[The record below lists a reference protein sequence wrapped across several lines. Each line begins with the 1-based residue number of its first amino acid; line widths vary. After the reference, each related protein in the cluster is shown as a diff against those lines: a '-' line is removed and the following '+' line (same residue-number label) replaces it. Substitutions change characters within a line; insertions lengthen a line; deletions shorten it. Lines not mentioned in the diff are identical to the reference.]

1 MSTYSTK
8 MCKEP
13 GGLPKGFSVVD
24 LTNWRQG
31 ILWFSV
37 SRRRISN
44 FPNDSGT
51 FSRLVGEGWRRL
63 ANSIRVTMKMVG
75 RQCAIARW
83 NWQKHATLQR
93 ASEYWIWIFG
103 SGCPKLLGD
112 LTKLKALKET
122 QTPSK
127 DTPPNIIAVRLAGNL
142 ESQSSIPPRRCYEV
156 GIRKTQLKSN
166 NVQQIS
172 NTISTISNNKTTS
185 RVRLKDLSW
194 SPSRFGRLPF
204 QRRHAGRSANPAATT
219 AKTLGIDWCQC
230 GFVLHFDM
238 SNCVNQHSEFFWIIL
253 VSPMTWRG
261 CVWLRGC
268 SVLFMESCRTFCLK
282 ALVFFKCGQC
292 GVCSLETPKPQ
303 LSTLAGWCIWLSTP
317 SARVHKPVAE
327 ACPKN
332 AWGCGLLR
340 EQRNQ

>member
-1 MSTYSTK
+1 MSTYSLIVQRCAK
-8 MCKEP
+8 NQVGFQRVSQWWISEIDV
-13 GGLPKGFSVVD
+13 KGSCGS
-24 LTNWRQG
+24 R
-31 ILWFSV
+31 WFSV

-63 ANSIRVTMKMVG
+63 AKVGEGWRTAFVSPWKWSSG

-142 ESQSSIPPRRCYEV
+142 ESQSSIPPKRCYEV

-166 NVQQIS
+166 KYPTNIQHYQYNIQQQ
-172 NTISTISNNKTTS
+172 NNKS
-185 RVRLKDLSW
+185 CKIEG
-194 SPSRFGRLPF
+194 P
-204 QRRHAGRSANPAATT
+204 Q
-219 AKTLGIDWCQC
+219 
-230 GFVLHFDM
+230 
-238 SNCVNQHSEFFWIIL
+238 L
-253 VSPMTWRG
+253 VS
-261 CVWLRGC
+261 V
-268 SVLFMESCRTFCLK
+268 
-282 ALVFFKCGQC
+282 A
-292 GVCSLETPKPQ
+292 
-303 LSTLAGWCIWLSTP
+303 IWQTAI
-317 SARVHKPVAE
+317 SAPP
-327 ACPKN
+327 C
-332 AWGCGLLR
+332 WS
-340 EQRNQ
+340 

>member
-142 ESQSSIPPRRCYEV
+142 ESQSSIPPKGVMKLVSE
-156 GIRKTQLKSN
+156 KHNL
-166 NVQQIS
+166 
-172 NTISTISNNKTTS
+172 
-185 RVRLKDLSW
+185 
-194 SPSRFGRLPF
+194 
-204 QRRHAGRSANPAATT
+204 NPT
-219 AKTLGIDWCQC
+219 
-230 GFVLHFDM
+230 M
-238 SNCVNQHSEFFWIIL
+238 SNKYPTL
-253 VSPMTWRG
+253 
-261 CVWLRGC
+261 
-268 SVLFMESCRTFCLK
+268 SVQYPTTK
-282 ALVFFKCGQC
+282 QQV
-292 GVCSLETPKPQ
+292 V
-303 LSTLAGWCIWLSTP
+303 
-317 SARVHKPVAE
+317 
-327 ACPKN
+327 
-332 AWGCGLLR
+332 
-340 EQRNQ
+340 

>member
-103 SGCPKLLGD
+103 SGCPKLLGILQNWRPWRKHRLRPKILRRTSSQLD
-112 LTKLKALKET
+112 WLETLKARARF
-122 QTPSK
+122 
-127 DTPPNIIAVRLAGNL
+127 PPKGVMKLVSEKHNL
-142 ESQSSIPPRRCYEV
+142 
-156 GIRKTQLKSN
+156 
-166 NVQQIS
+166 
-172 NTISTISNNKTTS
+172 
-185 RVRLKDLSW
+185 
-194 SPSRFGRLPF
+194 
-204 QRRHAGRSANPAATT
+204 NPT
-219 AKTLGIDWCQC
+219 
-230 GFVLHFDM
+230 M
-238 SNCVNQHSEFFWIIL
+238 SNKYPTL
-253 VSPMTWRG
+253 
-261 CVWLRGC
+261 
-268 SVLFMESCRTFCLK
+268 SVQYPTTK
-282 ALVFFKCGQC
+282 QQV
-292 GVCSLETPKPQ
+292 V
-303 LSTLAGWCIWLSTP
+303 
-317 SARVHKPVAE
+317 
-327 ACPKN
+327 
-332 AWGCGLLR
+332 
-340 EQRNQ
+340 